1 VFLPALHRGEKVMNA
16 ADLSADDSALPEG
29 RFGGRSEFGDLI
41 RRAFR
46 AAASQGWRE
55 IIICDAD
62 FDDWP
67 LGERA
72 VTDALG
78 EWSRSGRKLT
88 MIAKN
93 YDVVIR
99 RHPRFVTWRRTWS
112 HIVEC
117 RAIASGHSENLPSAM
132 WTPAWVFER
141 LDLER
146 SAGYCG
152 HEAPRRVALREGLN
166 ERLLKSVPA
175 FPATTLGL

>member
-1 VFLPALHRGEKVMNA
+1 MNT
-16 ADLSADDSALPEG
+16 ADLSADEYALPEG
-29 RFGGRSEFGDLI
+29 RFGGRTEFGDLI

-46 AAASQGWRE
+46 AAAAQGWRE
-55 IIICDAD
+55 IVICDAD

-72 VTDALG
+72 VSDALG
-78 EWSRSGRKLT
+78 AWSRTGRKLT
-88 MIAKN
+88 MIAKS

-117 RAIASGHSENLPSAM
+117 RAIASGQSESIPSAI
-132 WTPAWVFER
+132 WTPGWVFER
-141 LDLER
+141 VDLER
-146 SAGYCG
+146 SAGYSG
-152 HEAPRRVALREGLN
+152 SEPSRRVALRECLN
-166 ERLLKSVPA
+166 ERLLKSSPA